1 MHRKQEQ
8 LLKILAESS
17 ESVTASVLAE
27 KMNVSVRSIRNYV
40 SQLMAEYPEIVAS
53 SAKGYR
59 VDRELANGLLA
70 KKNEDI
76 PQNNKER
83 AVYLATR
90 LLKTGKDL
98 DIYDIYE
105 ELFISE
111 STFQLVLNRMRR
123 MFLKYNLELR
133 KEGNVLHIVGGERSK
148 RHMMSDIVYEE
159 SQGIDRESLQ
169 KIFPDIDFSLM
180 ETILQNILSKYH
192 YFAQEY
198 AVIEILLET
207 AIAINRVMKGE
218 TIDSTVYDE
227 KLVLPGHIYMMA
239 EDMYKEIGEHFDLLF
254 EETEILDMASVLYT
268 QTLSIIPQE
277 KKIDIF
283 RDLAGSETIEIM
295 EIMLQRL
302 KEDFGIILDD
312 KEAELRFS
320 LHMKKLIL
328 RAKTRHFSHN
338 PLKEYIKKDC
348 PLVYDIAVN
357 LCSVLVEKM
366 ALYVNDDEISYVAF
380 YLGNALEESR
390 DYQSRIKIVLN
401 CPSYLSNAQIL
412 QKRIESMLKKRVYLM
427 GIVSSEEYLE
437 EYEEVD
443 LILTT
448 CQLSNDIQ
456 KPNLIITPFFSDQD
470 MFRVEQVLDRVKR
483 DKKINSFYNIFKKIT
498 FPEFFEHID
507 RNMTREEAIH
517 HMCSKLYDAGV
528 CDDNF
533 EKRIWEREKLSSTG
547 FENFAIPHTLKMH
560 ENRSCVYIM
569 INDSP
574 ISWNNTPVQL
584 ILLLAFRPEERAAF
598 NKVFELITES
608 LLNKQKLRS
617 LLNAESLDSFIDQLI
632 R

>member
-8 LLKILAESS
+8 LLKILAESN
-17 ESVTASVLAE
+17 ESVTASVLAK

-53 SAKGYR
+53 SAKGYC
-59 VDRELANGLLA
+59 VDRELAKDLLE

-98 DIYDIYE
+98 DIYDIYD

-123 MFLKYNLELR
+123 MFSKYNLELR
-133 KEGNVLHIVGGERSK
+133 KEGNRLCIVGGERSK

-169 KIFPDIDFSLM
+169 KIFPDIDFSLI
-180 ETILQNILSKYH
+180 ETILQNILSKNH

-198 AVIEILLET
+198 AVTEILLET
-207 AIAINRVMKGE
+207 AIAINQVMKGE
-218 TIDSTVYDE
+218 TIDSTVYYE
-227 KLVLPGHIYMMA
+227 KLSIPGHIYAMA
-239 EDMYKEIGEHFDLLF
+239 EDLYRELGEHFHLLF
-254 EETEILDMASVLYT
+254 EETEILDMASVLYA
-268 QTLSIIPQE
+268 QTSSIIPQE

-328 RAKTRHFSHN
+328 RARTRHFSHN

-437 EYEEVD
+437 EYEEAD

-448 CQLSNDIQ
+448 CQLSNSIQ

-470 MFRVEQVLDRVKR
+470 MFKVEQVLDRVKR
-483 DKKINSFYNIFKKIT
+483 DKKVNSFCNIFKEIT

-507 RNMTREEAIH
+507 CNMTREEVIH
-517 HMCSKLYDAGV
+517 HICSKLYSAGV
-528 CDDNF
+528 CDDTF

-560 ENRSCVYIM
+560 EKRSCVYIL
-569 INDSP
+569 INDTP

-584 ILLLAFRPEERAAF
+584 ILLLAFRPEERLAF

-617 LLNAESLDSFIDQLI
+617 LLNAKSLDSFIDQLI
-632 R
+632 L

>member
-1 MHRKQEQ
+1 MHRRQEQ
-8 LLKILAESS
+8 LLKILAESD
-17 ESVTASVLAE
+17 ESMTASVLAE

-40 SQLMAEYPEIVAS
+40 SQLMVEYPDIVAS
-53 SAKGYR
+53 SAKGYC
-59 VDRELANGLLA
+59 VDQELAKDLLE

-98 DIYDIYE
+98 DIYDIYD

-123 MFLKYNLELR
+123 MFSKYNLELC
-133 KEGNVLHIVGGERSK
+133 KEGNRLCIVGGERSK

-169 KIFPDIDFSLM
+169 KIFPDINFSLI
-180 ETILQNILSKYH
+180 ETILQNILSKNH

-198 AVIEILLET
+198 AVTEILLET
-207 AIAINRVMKGE
+207 AIAINQVMKGE
-218 TIDSTVYDE
+218 TIDSTVYYE
-227 KLVLPGHIYMMA
+227 KLSIPGHIYAMA
-239 EDMYKEIGEHFDLLF
+239 EGLYRELGEHFHLLF
-254 EETEILDMASVLYT
+254 EETEILDMASVLYA
-268 QTLSIIPQE
+268 QTSSIIPQE

-283 RDLAGSETIEIM
+283 HDLAGSETIEIM

-328 RAKTRHFSHN
+328 RARTRHFSHN

-437 EYEEVD
+437 EYVEAD

-448 CQLSNDIQ
+448 CQLSNGIQ

-483 DKKINSFYNIFKKIT
+483 DKRVNSFCNIFKKIT

-507 RNMTREEAIH
+507 CNMTREEVIH
-517 HMCSKLYDAGV
+517 HMCSKLYSAGV
-528 CDDNF
+528 CDDTF

-560 ENRSCVYIM
+560 EKRSCVYIL
-569 INDSP
+569 INDTP

-584 ILLLAFRPEERAAF
+584 ILLLAFRPKERLAF

-617 LLNAESLDSFIDQLI
+617 LLNAKSLDSFIDQLI
-632 R
+632 L

>member
-1 MHRKQEQ
+1 MEKSWIFSEEKTMHRRQEQ
-8 LLKILAESS
+8 LLKILAESD
-17 ESVTASVLAE
+17 ESMTASVLAE

-40 SQLMAEYPEIVAS
+40 SQLMAEYPDIVAS
-53 SAKGYR
+53 SAKGYC
-59 VDRELANGLLA
+59 VDQELAKDLLE

-98 DIYDIYE
+98 DIYDIYD

-123 MFLKYNLELR
+123 MFSKYNLELC
-133 KEGNVLHIVGGERSK
+133 KEGNRLCIVGGERSK

-169 KIFPDIDFSLM
+169 KIFPDINFSLI
-180 ETILQNILSKYH
+180 ETILQNILSKNH

-198 AVIEILLET
+198 AVTEILLET
-207 AIAINRVMKGE
+207 AIAINQVMKGE
-218 TIDSTVYDE
+218 TIDSTVYYE
-227 KLVLPGHIYMMA
+227 KLSIPGHIYAMA
-239 EDMYKEIGEHFDLLF
+239 EGLYRELGEHFHLLF
-254 EETEILDMASVLYT
+254 EETEILDMASVLYA
-268 QTLSIIPQE
+268 QTSSIIPQE

-283 RDLAGSETIEIM
+283 HDLAGSETIEIM

-328 RAKTRHFSHN
+328 RARTRHFSHN

-437 EYEEVD
+437 EYVEAD

-448 CQLSNDIQ
+448 CQLSNGIQ
-456 KPNLIITPFFSDQD
+456 KPNLIITPFFPI
-470 MFRVEQVLDRVKR
+470 R
-483 DKKINSFYNIFKKIT
+483 I
-498 FPEFFEHID
+498 
-507 RNMTREEAIH
+507 
-517 HMCSKLYDAGV
+517 CSG
-528 CDDNF
+528 
-533 EKRIWEREKLSSTG
+533 
-547 FENFAIPHTLKMH
+547 
-560 ENRSCVYIM
+560 
-569 INDSP
+569 
-574 ISWNNTPVQL
+574 
-584 ILLLAFRPEERAAF
+584 
-598 NKVFELITES
+598 
-608 LLNKQKLRS
+608 
-617 LLNAESLDSFIDQLI
+617 
-632 R
+632 

>member
-59 VDRELANGLLA
+59 VGRELANGLLA

-159 SQGIDRESLQ
+159 SQGMDRESLQ

-569 INDSP
+569 INDTP
-574 ISWNNTPVQL
+574 IFWNNTPVQL

-632 R
+632 Q